1 MDAKVKTIARGVAW
15 AAGGVVLLLAPGVAR
30 TMGEGGQL
38 PFVHYL
44 WTSAIPLALVAAA
57 LAWALRDRL
66 GRWRRAL
73 GVAAIAALLVY
84 LAVLFASCS
93 GSMRLGFALR
103 WPEWALRYVA
113 WALWGSALVAW
124 MPPAGDAASSS
135 PVELHPGAELLTE
148 REREVAE
155 ALVTGSTQAQVA
167 EALAISPSTV
177 ATCRARACEK
187 LGVASLEEV
196 VPSEV
201 GAAAFPPAMG
211 VTSAGAPPLM
221 VMALGAGLTLRLL
234 TRVVVTSA
242 DALSQALSTLAVLA
256 SLVVPWLVLLGY
268 ARLRDMRVR
277 PRRLTTG
284 LSVVLLVLLVAGTLV
299 GGGRYGLEVVF
310 DYSTLTVNAFAPIA
324 YALALAVLAPHLLWP
339 GDVCEETTLD
349 AERCVLYL
357 RGRGAGELQ
366 ARLLTEIALGRS
378 TPEICEA
385 LSVARG
391 TVNAYRAQ
399 GYDLLG
405 VHTSRELAD
414 LLASDAGRVPSA
426 AKRTPSTDDC
436 ETSV

>member
-57 LAWALRDRL
+57 LAWALRARL

-113 WALWGSALVAW
+113 WVLWGSALVAW

-177 ATCRARACEK
+177 ATYRARACEK

-284 LSVVLLVLLVAGTLV
+284 LSVVLLALLVAGTLV

-310 DYSTLTVNAFAPIA
+310 DYLTLTVNAFAPIA

-339 GDVCEETTLD
+339 KARESMRLD
-349 AERCVLYL
+349 EERCVLYL

-366 ARLLTEIALGRS
+366 AHVLVKIALGLS
-378 TPEICEA
+378 APEVCEA
-385 LSVARG
+385 LHVAPG

-399 GYDLLG
+399 GYELLG
-405 VHTSRELAD
+405 LHTSRQLAD
-414 LLASDAGRVPSA
+414 LLAKDVGLVPSA
-426 AKRTPSTDDC
+426 GKNKPLADDSD
-436 ETSV
+436 TGV